1 MMSET
6 HEDVR
11 YIGDYDGYRH
21 SLRDAPVDLADESY
35 KVRTLVVYLCV
46 QLNVVAD
53 NGGD

>member
-11 YIGDYDGYRH
+11 HIGDYDGYRH

-35 KVRTLVVYLCV
+35 KVRTLVVCLSLRITEWC
-46 QLNVVAD
+46 
-53 NGGD
+53 GR